1 MRLITTMFLR
11 CCQMFAVIYLE
22 SVLQDFKSEKRVL
35 SVLSVC
41 LSVQILHCKRSEFFV
56 YRENLFIPSLKNV

>member
-1 MRLITTMFLR
+1 
-11 CCQMFAVIYLE
+11 MFAVIYLE